1 MVLAQKG
8 QVNGEWG
15 ANKRAGRLKSTL
27 ILRVSPQRL
36 GSPDAKHEIDLQA
49 PLPFLMTRLAAWL
62 GVILVASLVL
72 WMLAPVLAPF
82 VIAAVMAYVLHPLV
96 LRVQGVAAGR
106 VSRAL
111 AVVLVEGLAMLAL
124 LGLLLLLLPI
134 LVREWP
140 LLQQQLPLLLDR
152 LGDAVNPFLAQ
163 LGLNVSLDLADL
175 KKQLVS
181 YLSANREDW
190 WAPLMSSLKFGG
202 SVALALAGYAVLV
215 PVALFYMLYDWTRLV
230 NSVVELVPPA
240 WRSRFDSFMQES
252 DLVLGE
258 YLRGQ
263 LLVMMVLAVFYAVGL
278 ALFGLDLA
286 LPIGVFTGL
295 AVFVP
300 YLGFGLGLVLA
311 LLAGLLQ
318 FASAQAL
325 VMVAVVYGLGQLIE
339 SFVLTPRL
347 VGERIGL
354 HPLAVILALMAF
366 GQVLG
371 FVGVLI
377 ALPASAIL
385 LVGLRRLR
393 QQYLQSDLY
402 RKSGSGVAEQG
413 PEQA

>member
-1 MVLAQKG
+1 M
-8 QVNGEWG
+8 
-15 ANKRAGRLKSTL
+15 
-27 ILRVSPQRL
+27 
-36 GSPDAKHEIDLQA
+36 QA

-62 GVILVASLVL
+62 GVALLAVLVFWS
-72 WMLAPVLAPF
+72 LAPVLAPF

-96 LRVQGVAAGR
+96 LRLENLTRGHLPKG
-106 VSRAL
+106 L
-111 AVVLVEGLAMLAL
+111 AVVLVEALALLAL
-124 LGLLLLLLPI
+124 LGILLLLVPI

-152 LGDAVNPFLAQ
+152 VGDSINPLLAQ
-163 LGLNVSLDLADL
+163 LGLSVSLDLRDL
-175 KKQLVS
+175 KTQLVS

-190 WAPLMSSLKFGG
+190 WAPLMSSLKLGG
-202 SVALALAGYAVLV
+202 SVALALVGYAVLV
-215 PVALFYMLYDWTRLV
+215 PVALFYMLHDWTRIV
-230 NSVVELVPPA
+230 DSVLELVPPS
-240 WRSRFDSFMQES
+240 WRERFDDFMRDCDQ
-252 DLVLGE
+252 VLGE

-263 LLVMMVLAVFYAVGL
+263 LLVMLALALFYSVGL
-278 ALFGLDLA
+278 RLFGLDLA

-318 FASAQAL
+318 FASSQAL
-325 VMVAVVYGLGQLIE
+325 VMVAVVFGLGQLIE

-377 ALPASAIL
+377 ALPASAVL
-385 LVGLRRLR
+385 LVALRRVR
-393 QQYLQSDLY
+393 HHYLQSDLY
-402 RKSGSGVAEQG
+402 RKSGSSG
-413 PEQA
+413 PEDGTQEGPDRA

>member
-1 MVLAQKG
+1 M
-8 QVNGEWG
+8 
-15 ANKRAGRLKSTL
+15 
-27 ILRVSPQRL
+27 
-36 GSPDAKHEIDLQA
+36 QA
-49 PLPFLMTRLAAWL
+49 PLPFLMSRLAAWL
-62 GVILVASLVL
+62 GLALAMGLVFWL
-72 WMLAPVLAPF
+72 LAPVLAPF

-96 LRVQGVAAGR
+96 LRVEGWTGGR
-106 VSRAL
+106 LSRAL
-111 AVVLVEGLAMLAL
+111 AVVLIESLAVLAL
-124 LGLLLLLLPI
+124 LGVLLLLVPI

-152 LGDAVNPFLAQ
+152 LGDAINPLLSQ
-163 LGLNVSLDLADL
+163 LGLNVSLDLRDL
-175 KKQLVS
+175 KSQLVA

-190 WAPLMSSLKFGG
+190 WAPLMSSIKLGG
-202 SVALALAGYAVLV
+202 SVALAVMGYAVLV

-230 NSVVELVPPA
+230 NSVVELVPPS
-240 WRSRFDSFMQES
+240 WRDRFDSFMHDCDQ
-252 DLVLGE
+252 VLGE

-263 LLVMMVLAVFYAVGL
+263 LLVMLALAVFYAAGL
-278 ALFGLDLA
+278 GLFGLDLA

-300 YLGFGLGLVLA
+300 YLGFGVGLVLA

-318 FASAQAL
+318 FASAQAV
-325 VMVAVVYGLGQLIE
+325 VMVAVVFGLGQLIE

-371 FVGVLI
+371 FVGVLM
-377 ALPASAIL
+377 ALPASAVL

-402 RKSGSGVAEQG
+402 QKSGSGAAESG
-413 PEQA
+413 PDQT

>member
-1 MVLAQKG
+1 M
-8 QVNGEWG
+8 
-15 ANKRAGRLKSTL
+15 
-27 ILRVSPQRL
+27 
-36 GSPDAKHEIDLQA
+36 QA
-49 PLPFLMTRLAAWL
+49 PLPFLMSRLAAWL
-62 GVILVASLVL
+62 GLALAMGLVFWL
-72 WMLAPVLAPF
+72 LAPVLAPF

-96 LRVQGVAAGR
+96 LRVEGWTGGR
-106 VSRAL
+106 LSRAL
-111 AVVLVEGLAMLAL
+111 AVVLIESFAVLAL
-124 LGLLLLLLPI
+124 LGVLLLLVPI

-152 LGDAVNPFLAQ
+152 LGDAINPLLSQ
-163 LGLNVSLDLADL
+163 LGLNVSLDLRDL
-175 KKQLVS
+175 KSQLVA

-190 WAPLMSSLKFGG
+190 WAPLMSSIKLGG
-202 SVALALAGYAVLV
+202 SVALAVMGYAVLV

-230 NSVVELVPPA
+230 NSVVELVPPS
-240 WRSRFDSFMQES
+240 WRDRFDSFMHDCDQ
-252 DLVLGE
+252 VLGE

-263 LLVMMVLAVFYAVGL
+263 LLVMLALAVFYAAGL
-278 ALFGLDLA
+278 GLFGLDLA

-300 YLGFGLGLVLA
+300 YLGFGVGLVLA

-318 FASAQAL
+318 FASAQAV
-325 VMVAVVYGLGQLIE
+325 VMVAVVFGLGQLIE

-371 FVGVLI
+371 FVGVLM
-377 ALPASAIL
+377 ALPASAVL

-402 RKSGSGVAEQG
+402 QKSGSGAAESG
-413 PEQA
+413 PDQT

>member
-1 MVLAQKG
+1 M
-8 QVNGEWG
+8 
-15 ANKRAGRLKSTL
+15 
-27 ILRVSPQRL
+27 
-36 GSPDAKHEIDLQA
+36 QA
-49 PLPFLMTRLAAWL
+49 PLPFFMTRLAAWL
-62 GVILVASLVL
+62 GVAVAAVL
-72 WMLAPVLAPF
+72 IFWLLAPVLAPF

-96 LRVQGVAAGR
+96 LRLEGVAGGR
-106 VSRAL
+106 LPRAV
-111 AVVLVEGLAMLAL
+111 AVVLVEGLALLAL
-124 LGLLLLLLPI
+124 LGLLLLLVPI

-140 LLQQQLPLLLDR
+140 LLQQQLPVLLDR
-152 LGDAVNPFLAQ
+152 LGEAINPVLAQ

-175 KKQLVS
+175 EQQLVN
-181 YLSANREDW
+181 YLSDNREDW
-190 WAPLMSSLKFGG
+190 WAPLMSSLKLGG
-202 SVALALAGYAVLV
+202 SVALAVAGYAVLV

-230 NSVVELVPPA
+230 SNVLELVPPA
-240 WRSRFDSFMQES
+240 WRERFDGFMRDCDE
-252 DLVLGE
+252 VLGE

-263 LLVMMVLAVFYAVGL
+263 MLVMLALAVFYSLGL
-278 ALFGLDLA
+278 SVFGLDLA

-300 YLGFGLGLVLA
+300 YLGFGLGLLLA

-318 FASAQAL
+318 LEPSQAL
-325 VMVAVVYGLGQLIE
+325 LMVAVVYGLGQLLE

-377 ALPASAIL
+377 ALPASAVL

-393 QQYLQSDLY
+393 AHYLQSDLY
-402 RKSGSGVAEQG
+402 RHTGSPAAKSG
-413 PEQA
+413 PDQA

>member
-1 MVLAQKG
+1 M
-8 QVNGEWG
+8 
-15 ANKRAGRLKSTL
+15 
-27 ILRVSPQRL
+27 
-36 GSPDAKHEIDLQA
+36 QA
-49 PLPFLMTRLAAWL
+49 PLPFLMSRLAAWL
-62 GVILVASLVL
+62 GLALAMGLVFWL
-72 WMLAPVLAPF
+72 LAPVLAPF

-96 LRVQGVAAGR
+96 LRVEGWTGGR
-106 VSRAL
+106 LSRAL
-111 AVVLVEGLAMLAL
+111 AVVLIESLAVLAL
-124 LGLLLLLLPI
+124 LGVLLLLVPI

-152 LGDAVNPFLAQ
+152 LGDAINPLLSQ
-163 LGLNVSLDLADL
+163 LGLNVSLELRDL
-175 KKQLVS
+175 KSQLVA

-190 WAPLMSSLKFGG
+190 WAPLMSSIKLGG
-202 SVALALAGYAVLV
+202 SVALAVMGYAVLV

-230 NSVVELVPPA
+230 NSVVELVPPS
-240 WRSRFDSFMQES
+240 WRDRFDSFMHDCDQ
-252 DLVLGE
+252 VLGE

-263 LLVMMVLAVFYAVGL
+263 LLVMLALAVFYAAGL
-278 ALFGLDLA
+278 GLFGLDLA

-300 YLGFGLGLVLA
+300 YLGFGVGLVLA

-318 FASAQAL
+318 FASAQAV
-325 VMVAVVYGLGQLIE
+325 VMVAVVFGLGQLIE

-354 HPLAVILALMAF
+354 HPMAVILALMAF

-371 FVGVLI
+371 FVGVLM
-377 ALPASAIL
+377 ALPASAVL

-402 RKSGSGVAEQG
+402 QKSGSGAAESG
-413 PEQA
+413 PDQT